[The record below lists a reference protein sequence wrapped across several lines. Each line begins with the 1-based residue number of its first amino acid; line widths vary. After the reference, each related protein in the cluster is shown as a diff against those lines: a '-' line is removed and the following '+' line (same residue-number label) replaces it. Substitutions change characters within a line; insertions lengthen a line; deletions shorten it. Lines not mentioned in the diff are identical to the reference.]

1 MDRMTFD
8 LEALLANSRAYWLGW
23 GREDADGTLYRS
35 GVGDEQLNG
44 VMRRDTRPF
53 EEALADARAR
63 LRGVPWLWW
72 VGPDSPADT
81 ERLLLGHGADRS
93 HGMPVM
99 AVELDRVR
107 PVEGPEDHMV
117 VGEPADLRE
126 WVSAYAPSFGMG
138 PELVDDVVAAEA
150 AMPGRITRFE
160 GRIGGRI
167 AGTAAL
173 LESDGVAGVYVV
185 TVRKE
190 YRRRGVG
197 AAMTAAALNAG
208 RDRGLR
214 VGTLQAT
221 GAGRPVYDRMGFTVV
236 GRYDLYTFPAN

>member
-1 MDRMTFD
+1 MDGMTFD

-23 GREDADGTLYRS
+23 GREYADDTTYRS

-44 VMRRDTRPF
+44 VMRRDSQPF
-53 EEALADARAR
+53 EEALAGARAR
-63 LRGVPWLWW
+63 LDGVPWVWW
-72 VGPDSPADT
+72 VGPDSAADT
-81 ERLLLGHGADRS
+81 ERLLIAHGAERS

-107 PVEGPEDHMV
+107 PVEGPAALI
-117 VGEPADLRE
+117 VGEPSDLRE
-126 WVSAYAPSFGMG
+126 WVAAYAPSFGMG
-138 PELVDDVVAAEA
+138 PELVDEVVAAEA

-160 GRIGGRI
+160 GRLGGRI

-185 TVRKE
+185 TVGE
-190 YRRRGVG
+190 EFRRRGIG
-197 AAMTAAALNAG
+197 AAMTAAALRAG
-208 RDRGLR
+208 REHGAR

-221 GAGRPVYDRMGFTVV
+221 GAGKPVYDRMGFEVV
-236 GRYDLYTFPAN
+236 GGYDLYTFPAN